1 MTEDD
6 MTTETTIIEIN
17 GVKMEVDLRRAR
29 IVHNNLR
36 IGSKVKILE
45 KGAYTTPTIYPGVVV
60 GFDLFATLP
69 TITVAYIAGS
79 FSSCELRFAAINEK
93 SADKWELVPSQDDDL
108 PVSRANVL
116 ESFDREQ
123 VKLERQIADLAD
135 KRAYFERMFGA
146 YFPQA
151 ETVTE

>member
-1 MTEDD
+1 

-29 IVHNNLR
+29 VIHDNLR
-36 IGSKVKILE
+36 IGSKVKILS
-45 KGAYTTPTIYPGVVV
+45 KGAYSGQKVHPGVIV
-60 GFDLFATLP
+60 GFDAFQSLP
-69 TITVAYIAGS
+69 TITVAYIVGE
-79 FSSCELRFAAINEK
+79 FMSCELKFATINEK
-93 SADKWELVPSQDDDL
+93 TTDSWEMVPAMDDDL

-123 VKLERQIADLAD
+123 IKLERQIADLAD
-135 KRAYFERMFGA
+135 KRVYFERMFGA

-151 ETVTE
+151 ETV